1 MSPVLR
7 RPVAAFLLAGLAL
20 AGCGGANGTS
30 GAANRSYPE
39 AAKSAAQIL
48 ADAQL
53 AARGATT
60 FRVTGAIRQSSESFG
75 VDLRFDGTSGAYGSI
90 TYGGVSFNVVRIG
103 PAVYFK
109 APATFY
115 TKVGSSAQVAQTI
128 AGRWIRAR
136 ADGSGFRRFANF
148 TSGTQFF
155 GGILGSA
162 VSAGMVKIPG
172 VRMIDGTPTVGLTD
186 PKDGSRL
193 YIALQ
198 GPALPVRIDGP
209 GGSGSMN
216 IAGYGQPVTLVAP
229 PHAIDFSNVK
239 T

>member
-7 RPVAAFLLAGLAL
+7 RRLAAFLLASMAL
-20 AGCGGANGTS
+20 AGCGGAHGTS
-30 GAANRSYPE
+30 GTASRSYPE

-48 ADAQL
+48 ADAQQ
-53 AARGATT
+53 AARGVTT
-60 FRVTGAIRQSSESFG
+60 FHVAGAIKQASESFG
-75 VDLRFDGTSGAYGSI
+75 VDLHFDGISGAYGSI
-90 TYGGVSFNVVRIG
+90 TYGGVSFNIVRIG
-103 PAVYFK
+103 SAMYFK

-115 TKVGSSAQVAQTI
+115 TKVGSPTQEAQLI
-128 AGRWIRAR
+128 SGRWIKAR
-136 ADGSGFRRFANF
+136 ANGSGFRRFANF

-172 VRMIDGTPTVGLTD
+172 VQVIGGTPAVGLAD

-216 IAGYGQPVTLVAP
+216 IAGYGEPVALIAP
-229 PHAIDFSNVK
+229 ARAIDFGGLK
-239 T
+239 M